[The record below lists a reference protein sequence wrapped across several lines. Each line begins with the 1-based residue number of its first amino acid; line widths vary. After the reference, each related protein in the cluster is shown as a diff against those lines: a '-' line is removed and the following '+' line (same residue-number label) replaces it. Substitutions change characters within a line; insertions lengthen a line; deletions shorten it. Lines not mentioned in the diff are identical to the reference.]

1 MTLSECKKNQF
12 YTISGFQGQMD
23 GVLRRFLELGFAV
36 GQRVKIVSTS
46 LQKKVFL
53 IEIRGYVLS
62 VRAELLKKISCEDT
76 HAMNK

>member
-1 MTLSECKKNQF
+1 MTLNECKKNKQ
-12 YTISGFQGQMD
+12 YKISGFDGEID

-53 IEIRGYVLS
+53 IEIRGYTLS
-62 VRAELLKKISCEDT
+62 VRTNLLKKIFVE
-76 HAMNK
+76 